1 MNIFKSKLL
10 WIAPIAILVILVIFS
25 IAFYPAYNPK
35 PKELPIAIVNQDKG
49 TSIQNN
55 DINIGKN

>member
-10 WIAPIAILVILVIFS
+10 WIAPIAILIILAIFS

-35 PKELPIAIVNQDKG
+35 PKEIPIAIVNHDEG
-49 TSIQNN
+49 TSI
-55 DINIGKN
+55 